1 MRLRYA
7 IDPEFPT
14 AGGGEAPAAAWP
26 GFRKLVTVALL
37 ALFWFCAFIGL
48 RPLANP
54 DEGRYTEIAREMAE
68 SGDYVTPRLNG
79 VKYFEKPPLMYWL
92 SALTFKAFGL
102 NQFTARLWVAL
113 FATLGCLLTYVAAHV
128 LYGQRAGIWSAI
140 VLSSSLIYYV
150 LGQLVLL
157 DMAVSVMI
165 SGALFSFILAV
176 REPAGRRRFW
186 LFMAHY
192 GFMALAT
199 LSKGLIG
206 FLIPGAVMF
215 LWLLMLGNW
224 RMLRPLH
231 LLPGA
236 ILFLAISVPWHIA
249 VATAN
254 HSANHQMDFAWF
266 YFIHEHFERFT
277 TTVHQRYEP
286 WWFFLPFV
294 IGGLFPWVVLAWQ
307 AVSRALAGG
316 WRERTKHA
324 EAWFLVLWI
333 GFIVLFFS
341 ASQSKLI
348 PYILPVIPA
357 CAVLIGRYVAECWD
371 TVAGKGLT
379 RGGMAF
385 AVLAIV
391 IGIAAFVV
399 KPPAYH
405 DALAEAFPMLRAMVA
420 GVFIPAGLLAVL
432 ASLRK
437 SPRWVIGCIAGS
449 AILLFPGIAAMGRVM
464 DGESTVQLSH
474 LLQQRLTPTDRVI
487 HLGMYA
493 QDMPAYLGRQ
503 VDVAAYKGE
512 LQFGIDAEPERTDAR
527 FISRARFIEEWR
539 EPHTTY
545 ALMRTFYYDKWF
557 RLQGVDHEVIGHE
570 GDLYLLVNRNP
581 NSVSQ
586 R

>member
-1 MRLRYA
+1 MRRLA
-7 IDPEFPT
+7 
-14 AGGGEAPAAAWP
+14 
-26 GFRKLVTVALL
+26 TVLLL
-37 ALFWFCAFIGL
+37 AVIWFCAFIGL

-54 DEGRYTEIAREMAE
+54 DEGRYTEIAREMAVT
-68 SGDYVTPRLNG
+68 GDYITPRLNG

-92 SALTFKAFGL
+92 SALTFKAFGV
-102 NQFTARLWVAL
+102 NHFTARIWVAL
-113 FATLGCLLTYVAAHV
+113 FATLGCVLTYIAGHV
-128 LYGQRAGIWSAI
+128 LYGPRAGIWSAI
-140 VLSSSLIYYV
+140 VLSTSLIYYA
-150 LGQLVLL
+150 LGQVVLL

-176 REPAGRRRFW
+176 REPAGKRRFW

-192 GFMALAT
+192 VFMALAT

-215 LWLLMLGNW
+215 LWLLLLGRW

-231 LLPGA
+231 LLPGV
-236 ILFLAISVPWHIA
+236 ILFLSIAVPWHVA

-254 HSANHQMDFAWF
+254 HSADRQLDFAWF

-286 WWFFLPFV
+286 WWFFLPIAIV
-294 IGGLFPWVVLAWQ
+294 GLFPWIVLAWQ

-316 WRERTKHA
+316 WQARQKNA
-324 EAWFLVLWI
+324 DAWFLVCWI

-357 CAVLIGRYVAECWD
+357 CAVLLGRYVAESWD
-371 TVAGKGLT
+371 TVASKGLT
-379 RGGMAF
+379 RGGIAF

-391 IGIAAFVV
+391 FAVAAFVA
-399 KPPAYH
+399 KAPAH
-405 DALAEAFPMLRAMVA
+405 QDALADAFPLMRVMVA
-420 GVFIPAGLLAVL
+420 GIFIPAAALVVL

-437 SPRWVIGCIAGS
+437 SPRWVIGCIGGS
-449 AILLFPGIAAMGRVM
+449 VLLLFPAISSMGRVI
-464 DGESTVQLSH
+464 DGESTVQLSNL
-474 LLQQRLTPTDRVI
+474 LLQRLKPTDRII

-493 QDMPAYLGRQ
+493 QDMPAYLGRS

-512 LQFGIDAEPERTDAR
+512 LLFGINAEPERTESR
-527 FISRARFIEEWR
+527 FISRDRFLQEWR
-539 EPHTTY
+539 EPRTTY
-545 ALMRTFYYDKWF
+545 VLMRSFYYDKWF
-557 RLQGVDHEVIGHE
+557 RLQGVDHEVIGQE
-570 GDLYLLVNRNP
+570 GDLYLVVNRSP
-581 NSVSQ
+581 NSVSK